1 MKKYLT
7 SFLLLFSL
15 SPAWSQDFEL
25 RPMEDLLSDIEKSQ
39 FTYKG
44 TGLVF
49 GYFSIHSC
57 LYVAPGMAIFKNY
70 CFPKK
75 NYPARGFTILSAKYG
90 IIEIYQEKIDSLIK
104 RDITQLEFDRMT
116 LPYLNLN
123 FPEAT
128 LGDLSE
134 IMENLYNQ
142 YNPGCWSTNRSAYT
156 HLPEANCTT
165 ATENVTG
172 FVSWAQETQEL
183 TGNEQLWNGVLDII
197 EKKLA
202 P

>member
-7 SFLLLFSL
+7 GFLLLLSL
-15 SPAWSQDFEL
+15 TSAWSQHLEL
-25 RPMEDLLSDIEKSQ
+25 RPMQDLVNEIEKSE
-39 FTYKG
+39 FTYKE

-104 RDITQLEFDRMT
+104 RDITQIEFDRLT

-123 FPEAT
+123 FPDTT
-128 LGDLSE
+128 LGELSSIIE
-134 IMENLYNQ
+134 TLYNQ
-142 YNPGCWSTNRSAYT
+142 YNPGCWSTNWSAYT

-165 ATENVTG
+165 AAGNVTG
-172 FVSWAQETQEL
+172 FSSWAQETQDL
-183 TGNEQLWNGVLDII
+183 TRNEQSWNALLDIL
-197 EKKLA
+197 EKKLD